1 MKKIIYK
8 DGKDIRIDQFISNNT
23 LYSRSQAS
31 KLINKGLVKKNGSP
45 VSRSSEKIIRN
56 DEIKISELISNTS
69 IRPIKLNLNIKYEDE
84 DLIVLSKDEG
94 IIVHP
99 SETYN
104 GPTLVSGIIEKY
116 PEISDVG
123 EAQRPGIVHR
133 LDKET
138 SGLMVIAKN
147 PKSYN
152 DLKLKFKNRKVT
164 KEYIAI
170 VNGPIKNKG
179 IIEAPIG
186 RHPTNK
192 IKRALVENGKT
203 AYTSYEK
210 IYENNDISM
219 VKVNILTG
227 RTHQIRVHLSS
238 IGCPVVGDNLYSK
251 TENKIPRL
259 FLHSIRIKFNHPS
272 NNKEVEI
279 QDNIPKEFLD
289 LIELKEIDE

>member
-210 IYENNDISM
+210 IDENNNISM
-219 VKVNILTG
+219 IKVNILTG

-272 NNKEVEI
+272 NNKDIEI

-289 LIELKEIDE
+289 LIKLGEING